1 MHELAPAEEYAL
13 PPQLLQPAAPAAE
26 KVPGLQL
33 EHCLFTP
40 QLGLNV
46 PAGQDTQPSPT

>member
-13 PPQLLQPAAPAAE
+13 PPQLVQLPAPAAE

-33 EHCLFTP
+33 EHCLLTP

-46 PAGQDTQPSPT
+46 PAGQDTQLSPA